1 MIDVLIVDDQ
11 PLVRAGIS
19 MLLMAEDDIR
29 VIGEAGSGQQAL
41 QLARSSCPDVVLMDV
56 RMPGMD
62 GVAATR
68 ELVRESKGNPD
79 RLVRVLIMTT
89 FDDEDVVV
97 QALQAGASGYLLK
110 HASPTEIADA
120 IRRVAAGDTWL
131 DATAAT
137 RLVQRLRA
145 SSAVPTDIT
154 EMLQSVMHDSGGD
167 DSDQKRLGMQENM
180 ERQLTT
186 FYDLV
191 KADPGRTQ
199 ATISLGIYAH
209 NHPELQSFGKRMY
222 QKQVE
227 IASVAL
233 QSAAERSGVHWLAPV
248 ETLGP
253 IVIAGTNSITLI
265 YLSTA
270 DDEVIRTVIT
280 AVVRSLMTYVA
291 ED

>member
-68 ELVRESKGNPD
+68 ELVRESKENPD

-89 FDDEDVVV
+89 FDEEDVVV

-154 EMLQSVMHDSGGD
+154 EVLTPREQEVL
-167 DSDQKRLGMQENM
+167 RLVAAGLSNQEI
-180 ERQLTT
+180 RDT
-186 FYDLV
+186 LV
-191 KADPGRTQ
+191 LSE
-199 ATISLGIYAH
+199 ATVKTHVARILFKTGA
-209 NHPELQSFGKRMY
+209 RDRAA
-222 QKQVE
+222 V
-227 IASVAL
+227 VAL
-233 QSAAERSGVHWLAPV
+233 AYRSGFVHPDDPV
-248 ETLGP
+248 P
-253 IVIAGTNSITLI
+253 A
-265 YLSTA
+265 
-270 DDEVIRTVIT
+270 
-280 AVVRSLMTYVA
+280 
-291 ED
+291 